1 MANILMATHNR
12 IPDARLEKQARS
24 LRKAGHNVFLITP
37 EVKVKIAAEAFNEVF
52 IFSHTKK
59 HLSFI
64 DSAVKEA
71 AKFYERI
78 ILDNNITILHMH
90 NIYTAYIGSKIKEK
104 LNLKLVYDDH
114 ETWSIWLKLRAK
126 ATQGYK
132 RILRFYLYLK
142 AKRIEKILAKKSE
155 VIVVTNVK
163 CIPFY
168 EKLNVP
174 TNRIIVIEN
183 VSLKS
188 EIDEALKRE
197 DLVIDYFKNKRR
209 KTMVHT
215 YSLANTDNIRKKQK
229 DKQLDR
235 EFDVFVQAQEILDD
249 WVLVLFGKKDPELK
263 KRGVVFIE
271 YLPRIAYLANIA
283 KANIGLNP
291 LVITP
296 KTLISSQNRTYEY
309 AKLGV
314 RVISSKTAL
323 LEENFE
329 DKMIWFN
336 PDESVE
342 KLVDILQNIEN
353 FPSGKELQAFCEKYS
368 WETEME
374 KLLKAYQKFLV

>member
-37 EVKVKIAAEAFNEVF
+37 EVKAKIAAEAFNEVF

-64 DSAVKEA
+64 DSAIKEA

-78 ILDNNITILHMH
+78 ILDKNITILHMH

-104 LNLKLVYDDH
+104 LKLKVVYDDH

-168 EKLNVP
+168 EKLKVP
-174 TNRIIVIEN
+174 TRRIVAIEN
-183 VSLKS
+183 VSLQS

-197 DLVIDYFKNKRR
+197 DLVIDYFKNERR

-235 EFDVFVQAQEILDD
+235 EFGVFVQAQEILDD
-249 WVLVLFGKKDPELK
+249 WVLVLFGKKDPELE

-314 RVISSKTAL
+314 RVISSQTAL

-329 DKMIWFN
+329 DKMI
-336 PDESVE
+336 
-342 KLVDILQNIEN
+342 
-353 FPSGKELQAFCEKYS
+353 
-368 WETEME
+368 
-374 KLLKAYQKFLV
+374 